1 MSSSASAK
9 RTTINTIAQY
19 IRAVVNIILSLYAT
33 RFVLAAL
40 GQDDYG
46 IYSVVAYAV
55 SMLGFVTNALLVT
68 TQRYISYY
76 HGTGNTE
83 YVKLVFKNSVFLHV
97 VFGIVLILI
106 LYVLKEKMIIDWL
119 VIDPSREQAAMYVYG
134 MVLIMLLL
142 SILSAPFKAAFIAR
156 ENIVYISIVEI
167 CDGILKFVIAT
178 SLQHA
183 TVDKLQLYAGLMVL
197 IQLLN
202 FFAYSIFSV
211 AKYSECQIKIDRKDI
226 SKQCLGKLCN
236 FAGWSLYSM
245 GCIVGRNQG
254 LHIVFNN
261 FFGTILN
268 SAYGIAM
275 QVSGSIQFFSQA
287 ILNAMNPQIM
297 KAEGAACREK
307 MLELSEQAS
316 KYALLLL
323 SMFAIPLVIEMP
335 AILEFWLKDNV
346 PNNTLLFC
354 RMILIASMC
363 DQLTIGLGSANQ
375 AIGRIR
381 NYSLVINT
389 IKVTTIPITCI
400 LLSLDYSLEVVM
412 CFYVAIELICAMA
425 RLPFLKYTAGLSIT
439 HFVKNVFLPVLF
451 PIVALVLIGLASV
464 NYLDISYRF
473 IYTIVVSIIIDIIVI
488 WYFTFGK
495 TEREFVTQ
503 MVRNKINKK

>member
-1 MSSSASAK
+1 MSSSAK
-9 RTTINTIAQY
+9 RTTVNTIAQY
-19 IRAVVNIILSLYAT
+19 VRAVVNIILSLYAT

-68 TQRYISYY
+68 TQRYISFYY
-76 HGTGNTE
+76 GTGNYD
-83 YVKLVFKNSVFLHV
+83 YVKLVFKNSLFLHI
-97 VFGIVLILI
+97 VFGFILI
-106 LYVLKEKMIIDWL
+106 FILYMLRKNMIIDWL
-119 VIDPSREQAAMYVYG
+119 VIDPSRQQAAMFVYG
-134 MVLIMLLL
+134 MVLVMLLL
-142 SILSAPFKAAFIAR
+142 SILSAPFKATFIAR

-178 SLQHA
+178 SLQNA
-183 TVDKLQLYAGLMVL
+183 TIDRLQLYAGLMVL

-202 FFAYSIFSV
+202 FLAYSIFSV
-211 AKYSECQIKIDRKDI
+211 YKYNECQIRIGRKDI
-226 SKQCLGKLCN
+226 DKQCLGKLCN
-236 FAGWSLYSM
+236 FAGWSMYSM
-245 GCIVGRNQG
+245 CCIVGRNQG

-297 KAEGAACREK
+297 KAEGAANREK
-307 MLELSEQAS
+307 MLELSGQAS
-316 KYALLLL
+316 KFALLLL

-335 AILEFWLKDNV
+335 AILELWLKDNV

-389 IKVTTIPITCI
+389 IKVMTIPITCI
-400 LLSLDYSLEVVM
+400 LLSFHYSLEVVM
-412 CFYVAIELICAMA
+412 YCYVAIELVCAMA

-439 HFVKNVFLPVLF
+439 HFVKTVFMPILF
-451 PIVALVLIGLASV
+451 PIIALVLTGLASV
-464 NYLDISYRF
+464 KYLNVPYRF
-473 IYTIVVSIIIDIIVI
+473 VYTILFSIVVDIVVI
-488 WYFTFGK
+488 WYLTFGK
-495 TEREFVTQ
+495 AEREFITQ
-503 MVRNKINKK
+503 MVSHKINNKA